1 MTKEGIYN
9 ISNPVGQLWAV
20 ILQKKVLIS
29 QSVYNTHKIFLQHR
43 RVEQWVGGIQDPWK
57 KEQSKEKQDRNLLI
71 CDYEVFSV
79 YISPSCFQERAGTVQ
94 TTCVAVQIYTT
105 GEC

>member
-43 RVEQWVGGIQDPWK
+43 RVEQWVGGIQDPRK

-71 CDYEVFSV
+71 CAMKYFLFISV
-79 YISPSCFQERAGTVQ
+79 PVVSRRELAPYKQNV
-94 TTCVAVQIYTT
+94 
-105 GEC
+105 